1 MKRPIVDVG
10 ASTFGH
16 GNGRF
21 ATRGGLSTGQ
31 RRTSDGRRTGGHS
44 SDADILRHSEMGGG
58 AAADLPR
65 TGNGHATGLSQTIP
79 LRTGDGRASVRLG
92 QAQTCQDGRRQI
104 ARHTDWKRTGGALGI
119 TRVDA
124 CAPFGFGLRRIFPP
138 KAFAFFGTSTT
149 NTHNGLHTDAR
160 RTFPIAQAPHRARRS
175 PRALIK
181 STDKAKENPGTDR
194 GFLFAFYSCHR
205 KVVGMSVICRRRY

>member
-1 MKRPIVDVG
+1 MRGSLVERARMCSSVVRSAFVRRSVASCVAFVLCWFVWRSCAAAHRVKRPIVDVG
-10 ASTFGH
+10 ASTIGH

-79 LRTGDGRASVRLG
+79 LRTCNG
-92 QAQTCQDGRRQI
+92 
-104 ARHTDWKRTGGALGI
+104 RHTGLPTG
-119 TRVDA
+119 
-124 CAPFGFGLRRIFPP
+124 F
-138 KAFAFFGTSTT
+138 
-149 NTHNGLHTDAR
+149 
-160 RTFPIAQAPHRARRS
+160 
-175 PRALIK
+175 
-181 STDKAKENPGTDR
+181 
-194 GFLFAFYSCHR
+194 
-205 KVVGMSVICRRRY
+205 

>member
-1 MKRPIVDVG
+1 MARRRSLGVRASFGRRSFSVRACYGHEADGLRTRNGLVTDGTRTLYGHRAFAGRLSSGRVCVRRLFVLRSIASCVAFVLCWFVWRSCAAAHRVKRPIVDVG
-10 ASTFGH
+10 ASTIGH

-79 LRTGDGRASVRLG
+79 LRTCNG
-92 QAQTCQDGRRQI
+92 
-104 ARHTDWKRTGGALGI
+104 RHTGLPTG
-119 TRVDA
+119 
-124 CAPFGFGLRRIFPP
+124 F
-138 KAFAFFGTSTT
+138 
-149 NTHNGLHTDAR
+149 
-160 RTFPIAQAPHRARRS
+160 
-175 PRALIK
+175 
-181 STDKAKENPGTDR
+181 
-194 GFLFAFYSCHR
+194 
-205 KVVGMSVICRRRY
+205 

>member
-1 MKRPIVDVG
+1 MNNASAVNGPTTARGEADREPSSLVHACYGHETDGLRTCNGLVTDMQRACDGLHTVKRRSSCFRGTPVERAGVCSSVVRSAFVRRSVASCVAFVLCWFVWRSCAAAHRVKRPIVDVG
-10 ASTFGH
+10 ASTIGH

-79 LRTGDGRASVRLG
+79 LRTCNG
-92 QAQTCQDGRRQI
+92 
-104 ARHTDWKRTGGALGI
+104 RHTGLPTG
-119 TRVDA
+119 
-124 CAPFGFGLRRIFPP
+124 F
-138 KAFAFFGTSTT
+138 
-149 NTHNGLHTDAR
+149 
-160 RTFPIAQAPHRARRS
+160 
-175 PRALIK
+175 
-181 STDKAKENPGTDR
+181 
-194 GFLFAFYSCHR
+194 
-205 KVVGMSVICRRRY
+205 